1 MWVIIDS
8 PPLVLIRGFTS
19 QSEELSL
26 MPAQIKKKCDILLK
40 TKVFQSL
47 SLNICGEFL
56 FVFFEVNYEIQVA
69 KMKSFEYLLKKGP
82 RSQVSI
88 NIRHSAE

>member
-1 MWVIIDS
+1 
-8 PPLVLIRGFTS
+8 
-19 QSEELSL
+19 

-56 FVFFEVNYEIQVA
+56 FVFFEVNYEVQVNVA

-82 RSQVSI
+82 CSQVSV